1 MTDQRPDGTPDIAVA
16 SDDEGHEH
24 SHRRYI
30 WFAVILGAVILT
42 FAAISITV
50 VVRTL

>member
-1 MTDQRPDGTPDIAVA
+1 MADPHPDVP
-16 SDDEGHEH
+16 SDDDGHEH

-30 WFAVILGAVILT
+30 WFAVILGAVVLT

-50 VVRTL
+50 VVQTL